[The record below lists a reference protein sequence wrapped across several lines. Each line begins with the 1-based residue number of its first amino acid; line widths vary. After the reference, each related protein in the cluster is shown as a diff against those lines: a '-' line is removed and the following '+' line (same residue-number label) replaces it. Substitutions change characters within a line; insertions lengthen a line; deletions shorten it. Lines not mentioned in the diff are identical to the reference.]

1 MARLSTYTV
10 EQLRAKAQEARVF
23 AQRCEDEADRKET
36 LQLSDAILRSAKKM
50 GVKPAKV
57 IEKLN
62 GVQSSEQG
70 S

>member
-1 MARLSTYTV
+1 MPRLSTYSV
-10 EQLRAKAQEARVF
+10 EELRAKAQKSRDF

-62 GVQSSEQG
+62 GVPSSAQG